1 MTVTNISTLRKN
13 LFSSIENVVEYNDL
27 ITVNTKKGNAVII
40 SEEEYSALLEKIHLM
55 SQKRLVQK
63 IKEGENEEVSKMK
76 TYNPD
81 EKWQEI

>member
-40 SEEEYSALLEKIHLM
+40 SEEEYNALLVKIHLM
-55 SQKRLVQK
+55 SQKELVQK